1 MPHIV
6 LSGSIPLSNVFEH
19 MYKILFKDQKS
30 NIIVRI
36 EKYFINQPGDIILA
50 KAVAVDQKPQSF
62 YIMVTNKEDKT
73 TIRLDPITDPE
84 KTDGVKIALALMA
97 KRIQEMEE
105 AHNLYVSKTNIQE
118 FIDKLQEI
126 TGCKEIQLKKVFV
139 VVGLE

>member
-1 MPHIV
+1 VPHIV
-6 LSGSIPLSNVFEH
+6 LSGSISLSNVFEH
-19 MYKILFKDQKS
+19 MYKILFKDQKKS

-62 YIMVTNKEDKT
+62 YIMVMNKEDKT

-118 FIDKLQEI
+118 FIDKLQ
-126 TGCKEIQLKKVFV
+126 
-139 VVGLE
+139 

>member
-6 LSGSIPLSNVFEH
+6 LSGSISLSQVFEH
-19 MYKILFKDQKS
+19 MDKILFRDQKS

-36 EKYFINQPGDIILA
+36 EKYFINQPGDMILA
-50 KAVAVDQKPQSF
+50 KADAVDQKPQSF
-62 YIMVTNKEDKT
+62 YILVTNKEDKT

-97 KRIQEMEE
+97 KRIQEIEK

-126 TGCKEIQLKKVFV
+126 T
-139 VVGLE
+139 

>member
-6 LSGSIPLSNVFEH
+6 LSGSISLGKVFEH
-19 MYKILFKDQKS
+19 MYKILFKDQKKS

-50 KAVAVDQKPQSF
+50 KAVAVDDQKPQSF
-62 YIMVTNKEDKT
+62 YIMVMYREDKT

-97 KRIQEMEE
+97 KRIQEIEK

-118 FIDKLQEI
+118 FIDKLQ
-126 TGCKEIQLKKVFV
+126 
-139 VVGLE
+139 

>member
-6 LSGSIPLSNVFEH
+6 LSGSILLSNAFEH

-36 EKYFINQPGDIILA
+36 ETYFINHPGDIILA

-62 YIMVTNKEDKT
+62 YIMVMKKEDKT
-73 TIRLDPITDPE
+73 TIRLDPMTDPE

-97 KRIQEMEE
+97 KRIQEIEK

-126 TGCKEIQLKKVFV
+126 T
-139 VVGLE
+139 

>member
-6 LSGSIPLSNVFEH
+6 LSGSISLSNVFEH
-19 MYKILFKDQKS
+19 MYKILFKDQKKS
-30 NIIVRI
+30 NIVVRI

-50 KAVAVDQKPQSF
+50 KAVAVDDQKPQSF
-62 YIMVTNKEDKT
+62 YIMVMYREDKT

-97 KRIQEMEE
+97 KRIQEIEK

-118 FIDKLQEI
+118 FIDKLQ
-126 TGCKEIQLKKVFV
+126 
-139 VVGLE
+139 

>member
-6 LSGSIPLSNVFEH
+6 LSGSILLSDAFER
-19 MYKILFKDQKS
+19 MNKILFKDQKS

-50 KAVAVDQKPQSF
+50 KAVAVDDQKPQSF
-62 YIMVTNKEDKT
+62 YIMVMYREDKT

-84 KTDGVKIALALMA
+84 KRDGVKIALALMA
-97 KRIQEMEE
+97 KRIQEIEK

-126 TGCKEIQLKKVFV
+126 T
-139 VVGLE
+139 

>member
-6 LSGSIPLSNVFEH
+6 LSGSISLSNVFEH

-36 EKYFINQPGDIILA
+36 ENYFINQPGDMILA

-62 YIMVTNKEDKT
+62 YIMVMNKEDKT

-97 KRIQEMEE
+97 KRIQEIEKV
-105 AHNLYVSKTNIQE
+105 HNLYVSKTNIQE
-118 FIDKLQEI
+118 FIDKVQKI
-126 TGCKEIQLKKVFV
+126 T
-139 VVGLE
+139 

>member
-6 LSGSIPLSNVFEH
+6 LSGSILLSNAFEH

-36 EKYFINQPGDIILA
+36 ETYFINQPGDIILA
-50 KAVAVDQKPQSF
+50 KTVAVDQKPQSF
-62 YIMVTNKEDKT
+62 YIMVMNREDKV
-73 TIRLDPITDPE
+73 TIRLDPTTDPE

-97 KRIQEMEE
+97 KRIQEIEK

-126 TGCKEIQLKKVFV
+126 T
-139 VVGLE
+139 

>member
-6 LSGSIPLSNVFEH
+6 LSGSILLSNAFEH

-36 EKYFINQPGDIILA
+36 ETYFINHPGDIILA

-62 YIMVTNKEDKT
+62 YIMVMNREDKV
-73 TIRLDPITDPE
+73 TIRLDPTTDPE

-97 KRIQEMEE
+97 KRIQEIEK

-126 TGCKEIQLKKVFV
+126 T
-139 VVGLE
+139 

>member
-1 MPHIV
+1 VPHIV
-6 LSGSIPLSNVFEH
+6 LSGSISLSEVFEN
-19 MYKILFKDQKS
+19 MYELLFKDQKS

-36 EKYFINQPGDIILA
+36 EKYFINQPGNMILA
-50 KAVAVDQKPQSF
+50 KADAVDQKPQSF

-97 KRIQEMEE
+97 KGIQEIEK

-118 FIDKLQEI
+118 FIEKLQEI
-126 TGCKEIQLKKVFV
+126 T
-139 VVGLE
+139 

>member
-6 LSGSIPLSNVFEH
+6 LSGSISLSNVFEH

-36 EKYFINQPGDIILA
+36 ENYFINQPGDMILA

-62 YIMVTNKEDKT
+62 YIMVMNKEDKT

-97 KRIQEMEE
+97 KRIQEIEKT
-105 AHNLYVSKTNIQE
+105 HNLYVSKTNIQE
-118 FIDKLQEI
+118 FIDKVQKI
-126 TGCKEIQLKKVFV
+126 T
-139 VVGLE
+139 

>member
-6 LSGSIPLSNVFEH
+6 LSGSISLSNVFEH

-36 EKYFINQPGDIILA
+36 EDYFINQRGDIILA

-62 YIMVTNKEDKT
+62 YIMVMNREDKT
-73 TIRLDPITDPE
+73 TIRLDPTTDPE
-84 KTDGVKIALALMA
+84 KTYGVKTALALMA
-97 KRIQEMEE
+97 KRIQEIEK

-126 TGCKEIQLKKVFV
+126 T
-139 VVGLE
+139 

>member
-6 LSGSIPLSNVFEH
+6 LSGSISLSNVFEH
-19 MYKILFKDQKS
+19 MYKILFKDQKKS

-50 KAVAVDQKPQSF
+50 KAVAVDDQKPQSF
-62 YIMVTNKEDKT
+62 YIMVMYREDKT

-97 KRIQEMEE
+97 KRIQEIEK

-118 FIDKLQEI
+118 FIDKLQ
-126 TGCKEIQLKKVFV
+126 
-139 VVGLE
+139 

>member
-6 LSGSIPLSNVFEH
+6 LSGSILLSNAFEH
-19 MYKILFKDQKS
+19 MEKILFKDQKS

-36 EKYFINQPGDIILA
+36 ENYFINQPGNTILA
-50 KAVAVDQKPQSF
+50 KTVAVDEKPQSF
-62 YIMVTNKEDKT
+62 YIMVMNREDKT
-73 TIRLDPITDPE
+73 TIRLDPQTDPE

-97 KRIQEMEE
+97 KRIQEIEK

-126 TGCKEIQLKKVFV
+126 T
-139 VVGLE
+139 

>member
-1 MPHIV
+1 VPHIV
-6 LSGSIPLSNVFEH
+6 LSGSILLSNAFEH
-19 MYKILFKDQKS
+19 MEKILFKDQKS

-36 EKYFINQPGDIILA
+36 ENYFINQPGNILLA

-62 YIMVTNKEDKT
+62 YIMVMNREDKT
-73 TIRLDPITDPE
+73 TIRLDPQTDPE

-97 KRIQEMEE
+97 KRIQEIEK

-126 TGCKEIQLKKVFV
+126 T
-139 VVGLE
+139 

>member
-6 LSGSIPLSNVFEH
+6 LSGSIQLSNAFEH
-19 MYKILFKDQKS
+19 MHKILFKDQKS

-62 YIMVTNKEDKT
+62 YIMVMNREDKT
-73 TIRLDPITDPE
+73 TIRLDPQTDPE

-97 KRIQEMEE
+97 KRIQEIEK

-118 FIDKLQEI
+118 FIDKLQ
-126 TGCKEIQLKKVFV
+126 
-139 VVGLE
+139 